1 MRKRLCIVLLIG
13 IGLCAA
19 TIVILLCNGVLW
31 LNNPSR
37 AAYPVRG
44 VDVSSYQGE
53 VDWSVLSGQSIDF
66 AYIKATEGSSYKDNR
81 FSYNWQNAG
90 KTGLK
95 RGAYHFFSFESPG
108 SAQAKNF
115 ISSVPVTSGSLPP
128 AVDIE
133 LCGEKQN
140 HPPERM
146 KTIESLSELL
156 GALEKQYSRKPI
168 IYATGET
175 YDRYIKGNFSGYKI
189 WIRDVYKYPTLS
201 DNRRWTLWQYSD
213 HQILKGYKGEEKFID
228 MNVFN
233 GTTAQFEDLTK

>member
-31 LNNPSR
+31 FNNPSR
-37 AAYPVRG
+37 SAYPVRG

-53 VDWSVLSGQSIDF
+53 INWSVLSGQGINF

-81 FSYNWQNAG
+81 FSYNWENAG
-90 KTGLK
+90 KAGLK

-115 ISSVPVTSGSLPP
+115 IGSVPVTSGCLPP

-133 LCGEKQN
+133 LYGEKQKN
-140 HPPERM
+140 SPERM
-146 KTIESLSELL
+146 KTIESLGELL
-156 GALEKQYSRKPI
+156 GALEKQYGRKPI
-168 IYATGET
+168 LYVTGET
-175 YDRYIKGNFSGYKI
+175 YERYIRGSFKDYKV
-189 WIRDVYKYPTLS
+189 WIRDVYKYPALS
-201 DNRRWTLWQYSD
+201 DNRGWALWQYSD
-213 HQILKGYKGEEKFID
+213 HQVLKGYKGEEKFID